1 MCPGFSGEKLD
12 QILSDTDSNF
22 QVFLELFDSS
32 IVDGSFQKFGGKA
45 LSKAESLKKDDFVMV
60 IFQTQKKRCFGIV
73 LDVPTKNTV
82 EVKILQRKTIGNTT
96 EFVHKSEVFSTK
108 QTMLIYREE
117 KDKK

>member
-1 MCPGFSGEKLD
+1 M
-12 QILSDTDSNF
+12 
-22 QVFLELFDSS
+22 FLELFDSS

-73 LDVPTKNTV
+73 LDVPSKHSV
-82 EVKILQRKTIGNTT
+82 EVKILQRKTVGDTT
-96 EFVHKSEVFSTK
+96 EFTHKSEVFSTK
-108 QTMLIYREE
+108 QVVLIYRPQ